1 MVPRPHLPLRV
12 LLHLGRL
19 LAYVLSVRRTHHTP
33 ARKTPPDLSSGAKQV
48 AQEQTRGK
56 RRAMGSSSTRAPAS
70 PRCRLPAL
78 SAPSG
83 ARARVPT
90 SAPTHPLP
98 HGRHGYRHVS
108 ATTVKRRDVVL
119 LSFCL
124 VSFPDFV
131 SLAILPIA
139 SSCCTEVSHH
149 ISRRLLERVNI
160 CRIQKADGDCDLAA
174 VILHVKRRR
183 ICVSPHNHVMKRWM
197 KEQAAKK
204 NAKGSICHKRQ
215 HHSKG
220 SSKGAQQE
228 KQKVHGHKT
237 PY

>member
-1 MVPRPHLPLRV
+1 MLGARVRCPRGRTAAPGLTGGRGESRRRGQVPAVPSRGGTGSRWRVPVAPWPRKSSRHAMVPRPHLPLRV

-131 SLAILPIA
+131 SL
-139 SSCCTEVSHH
+139 
-149 ISRRLLERVNI
+149 
-160 CRIQKADGDCDLAA
+160 
-174 VILHVKRRR
+174 
-183 ICVSPHNHVMKRWM
+183 
-197 KEQAAKK
+197 
-204 NAKGSICHKRQ
+204 GS
-215 HHSKG
+215 
-220 SSKGAQQE
+220 
-228 KQKVHGHKT
+228 
-237 PY
+237 